1 MNRIDN
7 YERMYLGESLKMPDA
22 ASRIDELWKAILNK
36 GTLPF
41 EPVTRVEKYLAKM
54 IDSSIETPSPK
65 TRLEEILNAIC
76 KGEKVDEATKN
87 ACKDEYLKY
96 IYEQVCGE
104 NMFVPNTKPTKSG
117 ISYNGRTITL
127 NGDMS
132 DGATWWA
139 QKYNSLPVNIGDTV
153 TLRYRYI
160 SGSATGNGSELVLC
174 IPAEKDETTGNA
186 LKATDGRFS
195 FSSGDYNQ
203 DKVLVTTITALPKY
217 FLMLVSGG
225 VNAVFDNL
233 TFEVS
238 FEKGDT
244 TK

>member
-7 YERMYLGESLKMPDA
+7 YERMYLGENLEMPNA
-22 ASRIDELWKAILNK
+22 ASRIDELWQAILNK
-36 GTLPF
+36 EELPF

-96 IYEQVCGE
+96 IYEQASGE
-104 NMFVPNTKPTKSG
+104 NMFVPNTLAING
-117 ISYNGRTITL
+117 VSYKGRTITL
-127 NGDMS
+127 NG
-132 DGATWWA
+132 GTINYWNA
-139 QKYNSLPVNIGDTV
+139 QEYRNIPLEVGDTV

-160 SGSATGNGSELVLC
+160 SGELTSTSEDAVLLVPRAGTEWATASRLWIKSNNYKEDSA
-174 IPAEKDETTGNA
+174 
-186 LKATDGRFS
+186 
-195 FSSGDYNQ
+195 
-203 DKVLVTTITALPKY
+203 LVTTLLYVP
-217 FLMLVSGG
+217 S
-225 VNAVFDNL
+225 VFSINTKDGTICNNL